1 MKFFKSHTGAMVVM
15 TVVIILSVLL
25 GSHRSL
31 TAERAKVEAL
41 FTQGDGSGYSIATD
55 LADRRDIGAN
65 LLTVAGR
72 YLSENDTAD
81 LAAAVRELGQAED
94 LGELYLWNEALGEHA
109 EEVMAKL
116 DGCALSEKDAQYVQG
131 FRTDLA
137 ARADTIARDPY
148 NQQAENFN
156 EKVLGAFP
164 ANLLSRITFVRKAQ
178 VFG

>member
-1 MKFFKSHTGAMVVM
+1 M
-15 TVVIILSVLL
+15 
-25 GSHRSL
+25 
-31 TAERAKVEAL
+31 
-41 FTQGDGSGYSIATD
+41 
-55 LADRRDIGAN
+55 
-65 LLTVAGR
+65 
-72 YLSENDTAD
+72 
-81 LAAAVRELGQAED
+81 RELGQADD

-109 EEVMAKL
+109 EAVMAKL
-116 DGCALSEKDAQYVQG
+116 DGCGLSERDAVYVRG